1 MVMNC
6 MKVLTIKQPYASA
19 VVYGY
24 KEFEF
29 RSWKTN
35 YRGKILI
42 HAGMTKDND
51 SITKFEKYHL
61 DYNFGMIIGE
71 VDLLDCILV
80 DEVLDKSLRKKD
92 GIVYEHNHIGKY
104 AWKFS
109 NPIIYSHP
117 IKIKGKLGLWNYYKN

>member
-1 MVMNC
+1 MNC
-6 MKVLTIKQPYASA
+6 MKVLTIRQPYASA
-19 VVYGY
+19 VVCGY
-24 KEFEF
+24 KQFEF

-42 HAGMTKDND
+42 HAAMTKDSDN
-51 SITKFEKYHL
+51 ITKFGKYHL

-80 DEVLDKSLRKKD
+80 DEDLDRLLREQD
-92 GIVYEHNHIGKY
+92 DVIYEHNHIGKY

-109 NPIIYSHP
+109 NPVIYSSP
-117 IKIKGKLGLWNYYKN
+117 IKVKGKLGLWNYYEN